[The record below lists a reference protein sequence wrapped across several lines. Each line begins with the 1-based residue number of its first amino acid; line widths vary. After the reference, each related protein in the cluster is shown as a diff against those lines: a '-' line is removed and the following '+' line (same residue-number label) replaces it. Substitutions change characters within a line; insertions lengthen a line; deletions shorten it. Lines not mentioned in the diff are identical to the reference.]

1 MTSNTGMCL
10 YALPPSQS
18 IVSHT
23 WQASCARPRAI
34 PLSCCSKELGHHFA
48 VSCSEKGS
56 LKAVTSWCRQHRHDP
71 VDAQQEAANKSN
83 LGRTCWE
90 SFSRSDMMDSRT
102 LSGRFER
109 CA

>member
-1 MTSNTGMCL
+1 MTTVCRLCPGKLSNR
-10 YALPPSQS
+10 P
-18 IVSHT
+18 V

-71 VDAQQEAANKSN
+71 VDAQQEARKQVEPGANL
-83 LGRTCWE
+83 LGIIQ
-90 SFSRSDMMDSRT
+90 
-102 LSGRFER
+102 
-109 CA
+109 